1 MLQLANHV
9 GCRALS
15 GMERDDQFRK
25 NAFAAQK
32 MADRA
37 ISPDDKE
44 SWLRL
49 AQGVDEPDPQA

>member
-1 MLQLANHV
+1 
-9 GCRALS
+9 
-15 GMERDDQFRK
+15 MERDDQFRK